1 MKKEET
7 PQDKSPLESI
17 SREMCYVKNSDGTYD
32 TSLSTGWEVKREALD
47 YAWDGIR
54 ERVKNAKIA
63 VEQGKKSPTYFHMEK
78 NLMTIS
84 LLASY
89 VKFNRLRVWWHMR
102 PSVYKKLNASV
113 LQRYA
118 KVFNIAPEDLNILK

>member
-32 TSLSTGWEVKREALD
+32 TTLSTGWEVKREALD

-54 ERVKNAKIA
+54 ERVENAKIA
-63 VEQGKKSPTYFHMEK
+63 VEQGKKSPIYFHMEK